1 VQHEPTATPLE
12 DDDRT
17 DQLVLNLLVEPD
29 QPWSEEEIIRELTG
43 VSRIA
48 VIDSLA
54 RLRGKGVVHRL
65 NEFAFM
71 TRPARESYRL
81 TGGI

>member
-1 VQHEPTATPLE
+1 MQHEPTATAAE
-12 DDDRT
+12 DDDRI
-17 DQLVLNLLVEPD
+17 DKAVIHLLVDPD

-43 VSRIA
+43 TDRIA

-54 RLRGKGVVHRL
+54 RLRGKGVIHRL

-71 TRPARESYRL
+71 TRAARESNRL
-81 TGGI
+81 TGCI

>member
-71 TRPARESYRL
+71 TQAARESYRL